1 MAFCANC
8 GAQVEGRFCQKCGAP
23 VAGAPMG
30 GATMGGAPIGGAPM
44 GAGAP
49 SGTASPEYQSQT
61 SSAGLSENAAG
72 AICYLFGFITGI
84 LFLVLA
90 PYNQNRNVKFHA
102 FQSIFLNL
110 GWFVLWIAD
119 VIVSIVLGHIPI
131 MGGYLRPSW
140 VLRLDRVHHCAAVHD
155 VQNLQRPDDRS
166 AHHRPDGPEASWN
179 VELGA
184 LAQTL
189 LL

>member
-23 VAGAPMG
+23 VASGAPMG
-30 GATMGGAPIGGAPM
+30 GAPMGGGPM

-49 SGTASPEYQSQT
+49 SGTAPPEFQSQT
-61 SSAGLSENAAG
+61 ASAGLSENAAG

-131 MGGYLRPSW
+131 IGAIISILLGFCVWIGFIIVWLYMMFKTYNGQTI
-140 VLRLDRVHHCAAVHD
+140 VL
-155 VQNLQRPDDRS
+155 PII
-166 AHHRPDGPEASWN
+166 GPM
-179 VELGA
+179 
-184 LAQTL
+184 AQKQAGM
-189 LL
+189 